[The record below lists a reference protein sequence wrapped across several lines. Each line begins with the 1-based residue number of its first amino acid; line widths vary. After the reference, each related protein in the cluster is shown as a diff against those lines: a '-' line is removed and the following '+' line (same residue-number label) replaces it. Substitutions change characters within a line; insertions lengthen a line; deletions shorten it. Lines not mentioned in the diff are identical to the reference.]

1 MIFYQ
6 LSHHFSRLWH
16 ISCNL
21 HFQIEINTN
30 HSLFMKI
37 LHTSDWHLGHTLY
50 GFDRTEEQSGMLNQ
64 MEEIVKKHRPDV
76 FLICGDVYHT
86 SQPSNAVQT
95 MFANALV
102 RIHNANPEMA
112 IVITAGNHDSATK
125 HDIFRTP
132 WRVLNVFTIGNIS
145 TEAREGTNYNDHII
159 EIPGKGFILA
169 VPYVS
174 ERNMPDM
181 FYQHLLEEVEKRNTE
196 NLPVVLTAHTTVR
209 GCDITGHDSTVKDSI
224 GGIDYCDVAQFGS
237 GYDYLALGH
246 IHKSQY
252 VHTEKHNVRYC
263 GTPLPI
269 SFDECF
275 EHSIT
280 MVEIEHHGKQP
291 IYETFEISNP
301 HPLVTLPSQGF
312 ETWENAKSLLED
324 FPDNIPAYIR
334 LNVMVKDFLPSTAS
348 SEAAEIAKNKKC
360 RFCYINAHRNAIEN
374 NEATGMTIQEFKA
387 EDPLQIAKR
396 YAADSN
402 KLFDED
408 MEDLFKEVLQ
418 LIDEKNRD

>member
-1 MIFYQ
+1 
-6 LSHHFSRLWH
+6 
-16 ISCNL
+16 
-21 HFQIEINTN
+21 
-30 HSLFMKI
+30 
-37 LHTSDWHLGHTLY
+37 
-50 GFDRTEEQSGMLNQ
+50 
-64 MEEIVKKHRPDV
+64 
-76 FLICGDVYHT
+76 
-86 SQPSNAVQT
+86 
-95 MFANALV
+95 
-102 RIHNANPEMA
+102 
-112 IVITAGNHDSATK
+112 
-125 HDIFRTP
+125 
-132 WRVLNVFTIGNIS
+132 
-145 TEAREGTNYNDHII
+145 
-159 EIPGKGFILA
+159 
-169 VPYVS
+169 
-174 ERNMPDM
+174 
-181 FYQHLLEEVEKRNTE
+181 
-196 NLPVVLTAHTTVR
+196 
-209 GCDITGHDSTVKDSI
+209 
-224 GGIDYCDVAQFGS
+224 
-237 GYDYLALGH
+237 
-246 IHKSQY
+246 
-252 VHTEKHNVRYC
+252 
-263 GTPLPI
+263 
-269 SFDECF
+269 
-275 EHSIT
+275 

-408 MEDLFKEVLQ
+408 MEILFKEVLQ

>member
-1 MIFYQ
+1 
-6 LSHHFSRLWH
+6 
-16 ISCNL
+16 
-21 HFQIEINTN
+21 
-30 HSLFMKI
+30 MKI

-132 WRVLNVFTIGNIS
+132 WRALNVFTIGNIS

-181 FYQHLLEEVEKRNTE
+181 FYQHLLEEVEKLRVE
-196 NLPVVLTAHTTVR
+196 NH
-209 GCDITGHDSTVKDSI
+209 
-224 GGIDYCDVAQFGS
+224 
-237 GYDYLALGH
+237 
-246 IHKSQY
+246 
-252 VHTEKHNVRYC
+252 
-263 GTPLPI
+263 
-269 SFDECF
+269 
-275 EHSIT
+275 
-280 MVEIEHHGKQP
+280 
-291 IYETFEISNP
+291 
-301 HPLVTLPSQGF
+301 
-312 ETWENAKSLLED
+312 LL
-324 FPDNIPAYIR
+324 
-334 LNVMVKDFLPSTAS
+334 L
-348 SEAAEIAKNKKC
+348 
-360 RFCYINAHRNAIEN
+360 
-374 NEATGMTIQEFKA
+374 
-387 EDPLQIAKR
+387 
-396 YAADSN
+396 
-402 KLFDED
+402 
-408 MEDLFKEVLQ
+408 
-418 LIDEKNRD
+418 